1 MSDYKLM
8 ERLISIMDTTT
19 STVMT
24 SKDLMVDGMNATN
37 LGLNTALGILDEI
50 KELLESVI

>member
-37 LGLNTALGILDEI
+37 LGLSTALGILDEI